1 MPSPFS
7 RLSPAL
13 EPDTQ
18 LAEPSFDTKRHV
30 TYWLRCLKTF
40 LPNVYTANDSNRMTF
55 AFFVVSALDLLDC
68 LVPHTTAAEREGYAQ
83 WIYHCQHP
91 AGGFRAFPG
100 TDFGERRSAQNECW
114 DPANLPATYF
124 ALATLLVLG
133 DDLERV
139 KRRECLAWLAK
150 LQRPDGGF
158 GETLVNGRIEGGS
171 DTRFGYCAT
180 GVRWILRGTVEGPVE
195 GVEDVNVD
203 QFVQCVRL
211 SETYDGGISDAPFH
225 EAHAGFTYCAI
236 SALSFVDRL
245 PHGAKTYDQNARED
259 DRPLAGLS
267 DLHATIRWL
276 ASRQTATLDEDDEV
290 DTNGD
295 ETDTPSTCHDAH
307 TFVRLRGFP
316 SEQGEQSYKERPT
329 SHLDLQWAGFNGRCN
344 KLADMCYAFWVGAS
358 LDVLHKAPIASRPRS
373 RRYLLD
379 RTQHPAGGFAK
390 HPGDP
395 PDIYHSYLGLA
406 ALALMREP
414 ALKPLDAVMCVSVA
428 ARRCV
433 DGLRWRRSIVGEGGR
448 GRGEE
453 GEEGKGEGVT
463 KGTERTEGT
472 EARGGESRP
481 AAPSSA
487 GTTASAS
494 DGFA

>member
-7 RLSPAL
+7 RLSSAL
-13 EPDTQ
+13 EPDMQ
-18 LAEPSFDTKRHV
+18 LAEPTFDTKRHV
-30 TYWLRCLKTF
+30 RYWLRCLKTL

-55 AFFVVSALDLLDC
+55 AFFVLSALDLLDC

-100 TDFGERRSAQNECW
+100 TDFGERTTAQNECW

-124 ALATLLVLG
+124 ALATLLILG

-139 KRRECLAWLAK
+139 RRRACLAWLTK

-158 GETLVNGRIEGGS
+158 GETLVNGSIEGGS
-171 DTRFGYCAT
+171 DTRFGYCAA
-180 GVRWILRGTVEGPVE
+180 GVRWILRGTVKGPVE
-195 GVEDVNVD
+195 GDEDVNVD

-245 PHGAKTYDQNARED
+245 PHGAKTRD
-259 DRPLAGLS
+259 DDDGPLAGLS

-276 ASRQTATLDEDDEV
+276 ASRQTATLDDDDEV

-344 KLADMCYAFWVGAS
+344 KLADTCYAFWVGAS

-395 PDIYHSYLGLA
+395 PDIYHS
-406 ALALMREP
+406 
-414 ALKPLDAVMCVSVA
+414 
-428 ARRCV
+428 
-433 DGLRWRRSIVGEGGR
+433 
-448 GRGEE
+448 
-453 GEEGKGEGVT
+453 
-463 KGTERTEGT
+463 
-472 EARGGESRP
+472 
-481 AAPSSA
+481 
-487 GTTASAS
+487 
-494 DGFA
+494 